1 MDINELLKFSFIS
14 QINLYNKD
22 FINVLPF
29 QIFTFFLLSFL
40 IDSVKIIPKLFDFIT
55 NITYKKLY
63 YNSNNGNDL
72 RNLNNTTLDNLL
84 LIENSIKL
92 NIKHKINSLVLMR
105 VYNDDN
111 NANKKSDAN
120 FDETNQII
128 DAVLAKISKLNN
140 VPCFRLIEKG
150 QFMATYTDKPI
161 QINKDIFFKII
172 DIKFKQDNMVDFIT
186 FSLLSN
192 NLSAADIN
200 VFVKNIYKTYIEE
213 IKNSLGN
220 NIYFFDQKNKEI
232 IPPQIYSQNDNS
244 NENYR
249 RLILSNAPKHIIF
262 TMTPFYSNKSFSNIY
277 GDEIRMIEKR
287 INFFLNNKDWYDK
300 KGIPYQLGILLSGV
314 PGSGKTSCIRAIA
327 NLTKRHIINVNFAN
341 ITTSTQLKNMFYS
354 DKIQVYMDNSMSEIN
369 TYFIPI
375 DQRLYVLEELDA
387 ISNIVKQR
395 TSEDSRYNENKNN
408 VFKTDELSL
417 MEILTILDGTI
428 EIPGRI
434 IIMTSNHPEI
444 LDKALIRPGRVDIQ
458 VNFKNSDRKQI
469 AEIFE
474 GYFDYKFPDNRISEL
489 PDKSLTPAEV
499 GQIFFRHIN
508 NSENI
513 DKIIKEL
520 NYNKK

>member
-1 MDINELLKFSFIS
+1 MDIKDIMTISFIS
-14 QINLYNKD
+14 QINNRDYLD
-22 FINVLPF
+22 ILPF
-29 QIFTFFLLSFL
+29 QIFAFLLISFVIGAIKL
-40 IDSVKIIPKLFDFIT
+40 IPKIFDFIT
-55 NITYKKLY
+55 DITYKKLY
-63 YNSNNGNDL
+63 YNSNDKIIDN
-72 RNLNNTTLDNLL
+72 NLL
-84 LIENSIKL
+84 LIDNSIKL
-92 NIKHKINSLVLMR
+92 NVKHKINSLVLMR
-105 VYNDDN
+105 VYNDDS

-172 DIKFKQDNMVDFIT
+172 DIKFKQDNMIDFIT

-192 NLSAADIN
+192 NLSASDIN
-200 VFVKNIYKTYIEE
+200 NFVKKIYKTYIEE

-220 NIYFFDQKNKEI
+220 CIYFFDQKNKEI
-232 IPPQIYSQNDNS
+232 IPPQIYSQNDKS
-244 NENYR
+244 NENYK
-249 RLILSNAPKHIIF
+249 RLILSNAPKQLIF

-277 GDEIRMIEKR
+277 GKQIRTIEQR

-341 ITTSTQLKNMFYS
+341 ITTTTQLKNMFYS

-375 DQRLYVLEELDA
+375 EQRLYVLEELDA
-387 ISNIVKQR
+387 ISDIVKQR
-395 TSEDSRYNENKNN
+395 TNTDTYFNDNN
-408 VFKTDELSL
+408 GYIKTDELTL

-434 IIMTSNHPEI
+434 IIMTTNHPDI

-458 VNFKNSDRKQI
+458 VNFKNCDSYQI

-474 GYFDYKFPDNRISEL
+474 GYFDYKFPENRVCEL
-489 PDKSLTPAEV
+489 PNKSLTPAEV
-499 GQIFFRHIN
+499 GQIFFKYIN
-508 NSENI
+508 NSDNI
-513 DKIIKEL
+513 DEIIKEL

>member
-1 MDINELLKFSFIS
+1 MDIKDIMTISFIS
-14 QINLYNKD
+14 QINNRDYLD
-22 FINVLPF
+22 ILPF
-29 QIFTFFLLSFL
+29 QIFAFLLISFV
-40 IDSVKIIPKLFDFIT
+40 IDAIKLIPKIFDFIT
-55 NITYKKLY
+55 DITYKKIY
-63 YNSNNGNDL
+63 YNSNGKIIDNND
-72 RNLNNTTLDNLL
+72 LL
-84 LIENSIKL
+84 LINNSIKL
-92 NIKHKINSLVLMR
+92 NVKHKINSLVLMR
-105 VYNDDN
+105 VYNDDS

-172 DIKFKQDNMVDFIT
+172 DIKFKQDNMIDFIT

-192 NLSAADIN
+192 NLSASDIN
-200 VFVKNIYKTYIEE
+200 NFVKKIYKTYIEE

-220 NIYFFDQKNKEI
+220 CIYFFDQKNKEI
-232 IPPQIYSQNDNS
+232 IPPQIYSQNDKS
-244 NENYR
+244 NENYK
-249 RLILSNAPKHIIF
+249 RLILSNAPKQLIF

-277 GDEIRMIEKR
+277 GKQIRTIEQR

-341 ITTSTQLKNMFYS
+341 ITTTTQLKNMFYS

-375 DQRLYVLEELDA
+375 EQRLYVLEELDA

-395 TSEDSRYNENKNN
+395 TNTDTYFNDNN
-408 VFKTDELSL
+408 PCFKTDELTL

-434 IIMTSNHPEI
+434 IIMTTNHPDI

-458 VNFKNSDRKQI
+458 VNFKNCDSYQI

-474 GYFDYKFPDNRISEL
+474 GYFDYKFPENRVCEL
-489 PDKSLTPAEV
+489 PNKTLTPAEV
-499 GQIFFRHIN
+499 GQIFFKYIN
-508 NSENI
+508 NSDNI
-513 DKIIKEL
+513 DEIIKEL

>member
-1 MDINELLKFSFIS
+1 MDIIYMDIELIKFLPYQIFSFFLIS
-14 QINLYNKD
+14 C
-22 FINVLPF
+22 FINTIKLIP
-29 QIFTFFLLSFL
+29 IFFN
-40 IDSVKIIPKLFDFIT
+40 FIT
-55 NITYKKLY
+55 NISYITYKKLY
-63 YNSNNGNDL
+63 YNLNDYDNHKITNNDNN
-72 RNLNNTTLDNLL
+72 NLC
-84 LIENSIKL
+84 LIDNSIKL
-92 NIKHKINSLVLMR
+92 NVKHKINSLVLMR
-105 VYNDDN
+105 VYNDDS

-172 DIKFKQDNMVDFIT
+172 DIRFKQDNMIDFIT

-192 NLSAADIN
+192 NLSASDIN
-200 VFVKNIYKTYIEE
+200 NFVRKIYKTYIEE

-220 NIYFFDQKNKEI
+220 CIYFFDQKNKDI
-232 IPPQIYSQNDNS
+232 IPPQIYSQNDKS
-244 NENYR
+244 NENYK
-249 RLILSNAPKHIIF
+249 RLLLSNAPKQLIF

-277 GDEIRMIEKR
+277 GKEIRTIEQR

-375 DQRLYVLEELDA
+375 EQRLYVLEELDA
-387 ISNIVKQR
+387 ISDIVKQR
-395 TSEDSRYNENKNN
+395 TNTDTLFNDNN
-408 VFKTDELSL
+408 SCFKTDELTL

-434 IIMTSNHPEI
+434 IIMTTNHPDI

-458 VNFKNSDRKQI
+458 VNFKNCHSNQI

-474 GYFDYKFPDNRISEL
+474 GYFDYKFPENRICEL
-489 PDKSLTPAEV
+489 PNKTLTPAEV
-499 GQIFFRHIN
+499 GQIFFKYIN
-508 NSENI
+508 NSHNI
-513 DKIIKEL
+513 DEIIKEL